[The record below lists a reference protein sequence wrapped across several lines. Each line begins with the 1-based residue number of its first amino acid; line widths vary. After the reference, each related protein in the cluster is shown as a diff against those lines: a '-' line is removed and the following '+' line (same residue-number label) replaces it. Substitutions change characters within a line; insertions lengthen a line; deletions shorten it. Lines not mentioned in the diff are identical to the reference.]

1 MAEFEE
7 KECCDTKR
15 SQCVA
20 VVSTSSETNVKAS
33 SDYSPHIDQEE
44 KAVCILAESRDRFG
58 IVFDTIVS
66 ELSDR
71 SFLNLALTERKMF
84 ENLQHTLRKR
94 QTRMFM
100 TPRQDKTFIQTLTI
114 SSHREQFYK
123 AMYHL
128 ARGGPICFT
137 GCCTPSLTVDE
148 ESLRLIRRY
157 KTILRLGDR
166 VNCTVRLLYSF
177 NLTVGSNL
185 QVVKSK
191 TCKEHP
197 LQLICE
203 PLDQALYGMITGFMP
218 I

>member
-15 SQCVA
+15 SQCFA

-33 SDYSPHIDQEE
+33 SDSPHNDQEE
-44 KAVCILAESRDRFG
+44 KPVCILAECRDRFG
-58 IVFDTIVS
+58 IVFDIIVS

-71 SFLNLALTERKMF
+71 SFLNLALTERKMY
-84 ENLQHTLRKR
+84 ENLQHALRKR

-100 TPRQDKTFIQTLTI
+100 TPRQGKMFIQTLTI

-148 ESLRLIRRY
+148 ELLRLIRRY

-166 VNCTVRLLYSF
+166 VNCTVQLLYS
-177 NLTVGSNL
+177 SNFAADLHL

-203 PLDQALYGMITGFMP
+203 PLDQPFVV
-218 I
+218 